1 MPPAGGVTVQ
11 KKGVSHCKRAARR
24 AAMLADCTAPSAAL
38 PRLALL
44 YDLAYSYYPLLR
56 SRWQLCCLT
65 DAAHPLRVPLCSSR
79 RSAEWLP
86 SAAFGRQSAAGE
98 TSLAPHGSKARLKTV
113 TVSRGSWR
121 SHVHRTCTAQRMQ
134 SFKPQIHN
142 VGGRGVLPSSFSGGY
157 KGGILFE
164 KRIPPLPYVPTAVG
178 GGQPRFFSRERKWG
192 VCYAAA
198 YSAASPSARC
208 ADKGVSLLRKRIP
221 PLPCVPTVGGGRTPR
236 PLGVKKENTACAVSI
251 KRSTR
256 KKVEDHL

>member
-1 MPPAGGVTVQ
+1 M
-11 KKGVSHCKRAARR
+11 
-24 AAMLADCTAPSAAL
+24 PSAAKGTSH
-38 PRLALL
+38 ALH
-44 YDLAYSYYPLLR
+44 D
-56 SRWQLCCLT
+56 
-65 DAAHPLRVPLCSSR
+65 
-79 RSAEWLP
+79 
-86 SAAFGRQSAAGE
+86 
-98 TSLAPHGSKARLKTV
+98 SKARLRPV
-113 TVSRGSWR
+113 TNCRR
-121 SHVHRTCTAQRMQ
+121 FMAKPCTPHSIAQRVQ
-134 SFKPQIHN
+134 LFKPQIHN
-142 VGGRGVLPSSFSGGY
+142 VGGRGEPPSSFSGGY

-178 GGQPRFFSRERKWG
+178 GGQPCFFSRERKWG